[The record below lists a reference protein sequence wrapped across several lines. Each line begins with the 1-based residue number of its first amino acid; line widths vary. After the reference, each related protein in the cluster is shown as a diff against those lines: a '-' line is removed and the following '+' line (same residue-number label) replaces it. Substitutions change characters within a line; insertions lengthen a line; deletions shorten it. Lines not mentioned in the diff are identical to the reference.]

1 MITKI
6 FVDKQLKYFPCY
18 PKGHEETFK
27 DVKLVGNSAGWS
39 ACGNFVNQ
47 ALFSQVGNNKT
58 FCEKAPCSIA
68 GVHQPNIPENSPIYA
83 LSYLNDRIRDLGL
96 NGAEGFT
103 LNEIKKRAEVLC
115 LTEMSKETLFENNP
129 VICLDLAIIYG
140 LLHDGYG
147 IKGDR
152 KIHSGQTINEYETGW
167 TLGSGLSVIET
178 APKFCS

>member
-1 MITKI
+1 MKH
-6 FVDKQLKYFPCY
+6 FPCY

-27 DVKLVGNSAGWS
+27 DVKLVGNSEGWE
-39 ACGNFVNQ
+39 ACRSLVNQ
-47 ALFSQVGNNKT
+47 AIFAQVGNNKT

-68 GVHQPNIPENSPIYA
+68 GVHQPKIPEKSPIYA
-83 LSYLNDRIRDLGL
+83 LSYFNDRILQLGL

-103 LNEIKKRAEVLC
+103 LNEINKRAEVLC
-115 LTEMSKETLFENNP
+115 TAEMGKETIYNENP
-129 VICLDLAIIYG
+129 DICLDSAIIYG

-178 APKFCS
+178 APTFCN